1 MEETIKSF
9 KKLISDTI
17 EQNEKI
23 NGVHLLETLK
33 YILIENLKDI
43 DNKVIFDAFKD
54 INKDDFLEIFENKS
68 IISRIYFYSDSFTKI
83 KSKYEEDTLLII
95 IEGHKSVSIMD
106 DNVKEKN
113 NLQIM
118 KNMGIVLCKNTI
130 TSEKTSSNSI
140 ILNIMSKNID
150 LNIEK

>member
-43 DNKVIFDAFKD
+43 DNKVILDAFKD

-140 ILNIMSKNID
+140 ILNVMSKNID

>member
-1 MEETIKSF
+1 MEEIIKSF
-9 KKLISDTI
+9 KKLILDTI

-23 NGVHLLETLK
+23 NGVHLLEILK
-33 YILIENLKDI
+33 YILIENLKNV

-68 IISRIYFYSDSFTKI
+68 IISRIYFYSDSFAKI

-95 IEGHKSVSIMD
+95 VDGYKSVSIID
-106 DNVKEKN
+106 DNIKEKN

-140 ILNIMSKNID
+140 ILNIISKNID